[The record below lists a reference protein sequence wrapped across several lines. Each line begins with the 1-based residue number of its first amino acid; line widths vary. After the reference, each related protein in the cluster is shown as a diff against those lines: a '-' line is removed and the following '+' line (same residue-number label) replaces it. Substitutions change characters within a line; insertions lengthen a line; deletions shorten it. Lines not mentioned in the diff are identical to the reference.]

1 MSENKLS
8 DEDREFLQ
16 QAQERAE
23 QRRRELHKQLR
34 SFHSRATGTID
45 QWIQELNDLSGL
57 TDGSIEAD
65 VWDAMRLSVLNTL
78 EATQDAT
85 PERARALWM
94 AIGCHYW
101 VQRGLVVALE
111 DEA

>member
-1 MSENKLS
+1 MSDNELS
-8 DEDREFLQ
+8 DEDREWLQ
-16 QAQERAE
+16 QAQAAAERR
-23 QRRRELHKQLR
+23 QQQLDKQCR
-34 SFHSRATGTID
+34 TFHAQATGTID

-57 TDGSIEAD
+57 TTQDIDAD
-65 VWDAMRLSVLNTL
+65 VWDAMRLRVLDEL

-101 VQRGLVVALE
+101 IQRGLVVALE
-111 DEA
+111 DGA